1 MAASFIAFEVVGAV
15 SDWENGEVLVNK
27 NNIIGVLQTADNT
40 LEILTTGGTPGD
52 KVVLTLGDAP
62 SGAIT
67 SPVMASGL
75 GTKAF
80 NYALT
85 ANPGGIKAK
94 VFLGKDDNGA
104 QMYVRNVEFS
114 QMKPKGLGDSIA
126 NFTQKTG
133 IKHVVDIVSDGL
145 NINCGCNNRQEWF
158 NNKFPYRNDSFKK

>member
-1 MAASFIAFEVVGAV
+1 M
-15 SDWENGEVLVNK
+15 
-27 NNIIGVLQTADNT
+27 QTADNT

-62 SGAIT
+62 SGAIV

-104 QMYVRNVEFS
+104 QMYIRNVAF
-114 QMKPKGLGDSIA
+114 A
-126 NFTQKTG
+126 
-133 IKHVVDIVSDGL
+133 
-145 NINCGCNNRQEWF
+145 
-158 NNKFPYRNDSFKK
+158 